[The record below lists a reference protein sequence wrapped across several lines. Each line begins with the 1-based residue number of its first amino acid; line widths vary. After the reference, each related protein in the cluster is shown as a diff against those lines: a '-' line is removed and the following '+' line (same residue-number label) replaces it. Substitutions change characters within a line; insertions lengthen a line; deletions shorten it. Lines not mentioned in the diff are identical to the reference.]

1 MKPKHTFWIA
11 EIAKSI
17 RNDSYFEH
25 YGKAFSSAC
34 GQTNPFIGFFRSN
47 GIRKLSRFS
56 NNFL

>member
-47 GIRKLSRFS
+47 GIES
-56 NNFL
+56 